1 MENNSKD
8 QQAIEKVLKDL
19 YFKGIY
25 EGDTSLLRQAFH
37 ESTLLFGDVN
47 GQPYAK
53 TLDRYLEG
61 VAGRVS
67 PQNSGKPFK
76 ATILAIDV
84 INSIATA
91 KLNVQMYDFNYFNFL
106 TLHQIDGRWLI
117 ISKTLTDVR
126 QGAGGQEG

>member
-8 QQAIEKVLKDL
+8 QHAIEKVLKDL

-37 ESTLLFGDVN
+37 EGTMLFGDVN

-61 VAGRVS
+61 VASRVS
-67 PQNSGKPFK
+67 PKNSGKPFK
-76 ATILAIDV
+76 ATVLAIDV

-106 TLHQIDGRWLI
+106 TLHQVDGRWLI

-126 QGAGGQEG
+126 

>member
-8 QQAIEKVLKDL
+8 QHAIEQVLKDL

-25 EGDTSLLRQAFH
+25 EGDTNLLRQAFH
-37 ESTLLFGDVN
+37 QGTLLFGDVN

-67 PQNSGKPFK
+67 PKNSGKPFK
-76 ATILAIDV
+76 ATILSIDV

-106 TLHQIDGRWLI
+106 TLHQLDGHWLI
-117 ISKTLTDVR
+117 ISKTLTDVK
-126 QGAGGQEG
+126 